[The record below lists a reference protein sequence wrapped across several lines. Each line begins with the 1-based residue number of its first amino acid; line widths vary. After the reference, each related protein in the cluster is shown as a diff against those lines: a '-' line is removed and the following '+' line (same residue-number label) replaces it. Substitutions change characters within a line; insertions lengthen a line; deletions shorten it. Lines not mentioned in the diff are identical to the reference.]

1 MRETEE
7 TSNRN
12 LKDSRTRLAR
22 SKGKVGIISS
32 LGLFDGK
39 RLEPCRED
47 LLILNPYNCR
57 WCGIFQT

>member
-12 LKDSRTRLAR
+12 LEDSRTRLAR

-32 LGLFDGK
+32 LGLLDGK
-39 RLEPCRED
+39 RLEPCRGD

-57 WCGIFQT
+57 